1 MEVQETIPITEPEG
15 GEQSIP
21 ADDDV
26 LDEEETQETADGE
39 EPTEESATIEESAP
53 TEGSAPA
60 EEPADPTGKKKRKA
74 PAPDA
79 EREPGKT
86 LLPFTRVQKIIKADK
101 EIQMIARDATFLIS
115 LAAEEFIRRF
125 VQAGQRVAEREKRA
139 TVQHRDL
146 ATVVRKA
153 DEFIFLEGTIP
164 PLSSIPP
171 HSSSRPTDPIPIPS
185 LLCLPLPS
193 MPTHPY
199 PPNPSPEIIPWT
211 SPDPAPKRGK
221 KQKEDEEAKKN
232 AAAAPPTI
240 LDTFVGARPA
250 KGTAGREGGGDG
262 AGGADDTG
270 GASGAV
276 DTQVASIRR
285 TPAPASVTG
294 DAASDIVMT
303 ENGTMEQHDSD

>member
-1 MEVQETIPITEPEG
+1 MEIQESIAIAETEVD
-15 GEQSIP
+15 EQSIP

-26 LDEEETQETADGE
+26 LDEEETQETLAADDDDEAPVEDSVPIDGSGPNE
-39 EPTEESATIEESAP
+39 GSATIDGSVP
-53 TEGSAPA
+53 TG
-60 EEPADPTGKKKRKA
+60 EPADAKGKKKRKA
-74 PAPDA
+74 PAPEA

-153 DEFIFLEGTIP
+153 DEFIFLE
-164 PLSSIPP
+164 
-171 HSSSRPTDPIPIPS
+171 
-185 LLCLPLPS
+185 
-193 MPTHPY
+193 
-199 PPNPSPEIIPWT
+199 EIIPWT

-250 KGTAGREGGGDG
+250 KRAAGREGEGTPAHLG
-262 AGGADDTG
+262 GGAA
-270 GASGAV
+270 GAESQG
-276 DTQVASIRR
+276 
-285 TPAPASVTG
+285 TPAPSTMG
-294 DAASDIVMT
+294 DAASDIMMT
-303 ENGTMEQHDSD
+303 EDGTMTQHDSD

>member
-1 MEVQETIPITEPEG
+1 MEVQEAIPVTEAG
-15 GEQSIP
+15 GDEQSIP

-39 EPTEESATIEESAP
+39 EPIEESATIEESAP

-60 EEPADPTGKKKRKA
+60 EEPADPKGKKKRKA

-153 DEFIFLEGTIP
+153 DEFIFLE
-164 PLSSIPP
+164 
-171 HSSSRPTDPIPIPS
+171 
-185 LLCLPLPS
+185 
-193 MPTHPY
+193 
-199 PPNPSPEIIPWT
+199 EIIPWT

-240 LDTFVGARPA
+240 LDTFVGARSA
-250 KGTAGREGGGDG
+250 KGTAQRDGGGDG
-262 AGGADDTG
+262 TGSADDTG

-276 DTQVASIRR
+276 DTQVASIRG
-285 TPAPASVTG
+285 TPAPASVMG

-303 ENGTMEQHDSD
+303 EDGTIDQHDSD